1 MKIKMKKKQNKA
13 KQNKAKKKTHINK
26 TNRPKRRHKHK
37 CCMQNITCR
46 GQIKSICNKQH
57 LSNI

>member
-1 MKIKMKKKQNKA
+1 MKKKMKKNKTKQNKT
-13 KQNKAKKKTHINK
+13 KKPHIYK

-37 CCMQNITCR
+37 YCMQNITCR

>member
-1 MKIKMKKKQNKA
+1 MKKNKT
-13 KQNKAKKKTHINK
+13 KQNKAKKPHIYK

-37 CCMQNITCR
+37 YCMQNITCR